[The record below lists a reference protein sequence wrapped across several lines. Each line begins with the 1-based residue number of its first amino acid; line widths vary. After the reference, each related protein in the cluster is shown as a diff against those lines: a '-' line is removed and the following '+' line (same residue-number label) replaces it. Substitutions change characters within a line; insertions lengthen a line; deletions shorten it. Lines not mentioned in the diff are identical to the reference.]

1 MSWIEALILGII
13 QGLSEFLPIS
23 SSGHLEI
30 GSVLLGV
37 QSEDNLLFT
46 VVVHLATVLAT
57 IIVFRKDI
65 LGLLTG
71 LFKFQWNEET
81 QYVAKIAISM
91 LPVLLV
97 ALTMKDWVESFFTG
111 NILLVGAMLLITGA
125 LLLFTY
131 FAKPKEGKVN
141 FVQAL
146 VIGIAQAFAVLPGIS
161 RSGSTIA
168 TALILG
174 VDKAKAARFS
184 FLMVL
189 VPIIGANLLEIKDYF
204 ESPSSHSI
212 AGSSLLIGFIAAFV
226 SGYIACNWMLAIV
239 KKGKLTYF
247 AIYCF
252 IVGTIA
258 IIASFL

>member
-65 LGLLTG
+65 LDLLIG

-91 LPVLLV
+91 FPVLLV

-141 FVQAL
+141 FMQAL
-146 VIGIAQAFAVLPGIS
+146 VIGVAQAFAVLPGIS